1 MAASNELGRGRGR
14 GYELNEWIK
23 EHPILRQPGG
33 VEISRDEVHIEE
45 MGKVV
50 KRTTGTQTVEGSKI
64 WPQEKPVCVVRPNNH
79 LRTGGR
85 RDGGIGRGEL
95 IGL

>member
-23 EHPILRQPGG
+23 EHPNLRQPGG
-33 VEISRDEVHIEE
+33 VGISRDVFHIEE

-50 KRTTGTQTVEGSKI
+50 QRTTGTQTVEGSTI
-64 WPQEKPVCVVRPNNH
+64 WPHAEKPVCVVRPNNH
-79 LRTGGR
+79 VKTG
-85 RDGGIGRGEL
+85 GGIGRGEVT
-95 IGL
+95 GL